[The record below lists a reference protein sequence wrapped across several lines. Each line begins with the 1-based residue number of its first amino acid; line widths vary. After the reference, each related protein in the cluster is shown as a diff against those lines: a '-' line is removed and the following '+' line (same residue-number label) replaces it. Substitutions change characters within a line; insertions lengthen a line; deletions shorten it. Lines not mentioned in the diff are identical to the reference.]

1 MSNLLYGLINPAVC
15 SLLRSPLHG
24 LMSKNTLLLEFA
36 GRKPVVYCRLQL
48 ATTLKIKWHIVLL
61 PNFLTGGGI

>member
-24 LMSKNTLLLEFA
+24 LMSKNTLLLEFT
-36 GRKPVVYCRLQL
+36 GRKSGRLL
-48 ATTLKIKWHIVLL
+48 STPIS
-61 PNFLTGGGI
+61 